1 MSKQVRTII
10 IAIVA
15 VVALSGVL
23 AVLLLLPQMTGGQ
36 TDTSSA
42 ASTASNSSI
51 TLHNK
56 LLGEDGK
63 AVDTPVKNAEIL
75 LDKEAEKEADDTSS
89 AAESSGEESQSG
101 EDAPAERIAEELTFI
116 LAEGGDL
123 VVEKYKDLPVNTSKA
138 SALKS
143 NLATITAT
151 KKIEIAQQN
160 AADFGFD
167 RPQAKVSVTYHDDST
182 YAFEIGD
189 RAPLDAG
196 YYFREEGSSDIY
208 LVSISFGEAML
219 QEGKDYV
226 SLSMYT
232 KPSLNEG
239 ADSHTVCVQEMGLS
253 GQVGQD
259 HPFKLR
265 QQTNEDPDYVMS
277 SYVMLEPFFM
287 RQIDDNQ
294 ITTLTTNMTSLTAKS
309 IVSVYPTEE
318 EKAQYGFNDPY
329 SVADLRIAVRQA
341 ETTSDS
347 SDTSDSSQ
355 SEEETP
361 TVYYN
366 IRNHVVTL
374 GSKDAD
380 GNYYAMITSDGEEMP
395 VIYLVSASAVPWAET
410 QYGDILGTLL
420 FLRNIT
426 NINDIVVSWGDTSYT
441 FNLEH
446 FPDAEESADK
456 LKVTVD
462 GVVYDTENFRQLYQ
476 IMMSVKR
483 NGEVEDEPT
492 GTPDMTIEIHPNDGS
507 GEIVANFYKYNANNY
522 ICELN
527 DGDRYLVTAA
537 AVSNTMKQVENYL
550 AGKTIVAN

>member
-42 ASTASNSSI
+42 ASTASDSSI

-56 LLGEDGK
+56 LLDEDGQS
-63 AVDTPVKNAEIL
+63 VDTPVKNAEIL
-75 LDKEAEKEADDTSS
+75 LDKKVEAADESSS
-89 AAESSGEESQSG
+89 AAESSAEESQDG
-101 EDAPAERIAEELTFI
+101 EDSADERITEELSFI
-116 LAEGGDL
+116 LAESGDL
-123 VVEKYKDLPVNTSKA
+123 VVEKYQELPVNTSKA
-138 SALKS
+138 STLKS
-143 NLATITAT
+143 DLATITAT
-151 KKIEIAQQN
+151 RKIETAN
-160 AADFGFD
+160 DAADFGFD
-167 RPQAKVSVTYHDDST
+167 RPQAKASVTYHDDST

-232 KPSLNEG
+232 KPSLNED
-239 ADSHTVCVQEMGLS
+239 ADSDTVCVQEMGLS
-253 GQVGQD
+253 GQVRQD

-483 NGEVEDEPT
+483 NGEVEDEPS

-537 AVSNTMKQVENYL
+537 SVSNTMKQVENYL

>member
-42 ASTASNSSI
+42 ASTASDSSI

-56 LLGEDGK
+56 LLDEDGQS
-63 AVDTPVKNAEIL
+63 VDTPVKNAEIL
-75 LDKEAEKEADDTSS
+75 LDKKVEAADESSS
-89 AAESSGEESQSG
+89 AAESSAEESQDG
-101 EDAPAERIAEELTFI
+101 EDSADERITEELSFI
-116 LAEGGDL
+116 LAESGDL
-123 VVEKYKDLPVNTSKA
+123 VVEKYQELPVNTSKA
-138 SALKS
+138 STLKS
-143 NLATITAT
+143 DLATITAT
-151 KKIEIAQQN
+151 RKIETAN
-160 AADFGFD
+160 DAADFGFD

-232 KPSLNEG
+232 KPSLNED
-239 ADSHTVCVQEMGLS
+239 ADSDTVCVQEMGLS
-253 GQVGQD
+253 GQVRQD

-483 NGEVEDEPT
+483 NGEVEDEPS

-537 AVSNTMKQVENYL
+537 SVSNTMKQVENYL

>member
-42 ASTASNSSI
+42 ASTASDSSI

-56 LLGEDGK
+56 LLDEDGQS
-63 AVDTPVKNAEIL
+63 VDTPVKNAEIL
-75 LDKEAEKEADDTSS
+75 LDKKVEAADESS
-89 AAESSGEESQSG
+89 STAESSAEESQDG
-101 EDAPAERIAEELTFI
+101 EETADERITEELSFI
-116 LAEGGDL
+116 LAESGDL
-123 VVEKYKDLPVNTSKA
+123 VVEKYQELPVNTSKA
-138 SALKS
+138 STLKS
-143 NLATITAT
+143 DLATITAT
-151 KKIEIAQQN
+151 KKIETDLSAS
-160 AADFGFD
+160 DFGFD

-239 ADSHTVCVQEMGLS
+239 ADSDTVCVQEMGLS
-253 GQVGQD
+253 GQVRQD

-446 FPDAEESADK
+446 FPDAEESAEK

-483 NGEVEDEPT
+483 NGEVEDEPS

-537 AVSNTMKQVENYL
+537 SVSNTIKQVENYL

>member
-42 ASTASNSSI
+42 ASTASDSSI

-56 LLGEDGK
+56 LLDEDGQS
-63 AVDTPVKNAEIL
+63 VDTPVKNAEIL
-75 LDKEAEKEADDTSS
+75 LDKKVEAADESS
-89 AAESSGEESQSG
+89 STAESSAEESQDG
-101 EDAPAERIAEELTFI
+101 EETADERITEELSFI
-116 LAEGGDL
+116 LAESGDL
-123 VVEKYKDLPVNTSKA
+123 VVEKYQELPVNTSKA
-138 SALKS
+138 STLKS
-143 NLATITAT
+143 DLATITAT
-151 KKIEIAQQN
+151 KKIETDLSAS
-160 AADFGFD
+160 DFGFD

-232 KPSLNEG
+232 KPSLNED
-239 ADSHTVCVQEMGLS
+239 ADSDTVCVQEMGLS
-253 GQVGQD
+253 GQVRQD

-446 FPDAEESADK
+446 FPDAEESAEK

-483 NGEVEDEPT
+483 NGEVEDEPS

-537 AVSNTMKQVENYL
+537 SVSNTIKQVENYL

>member
-42 ASTASNSSI
+42 ASTASDSSI

-56 LLGEDGK
+56 LLDEDGQS
-63 AVDTPVKNAEIL
+63 VDTPVKNAEIL
-75 LDKEAEKEADDTSS
+75 LDKKVEAADESS
-89 AAESSGEESQSG
+89 STAESSAEESQDG
-101 EDAPAERIAEELTFI
+101 EETADERITEELSFI
-116 LAEGGDL
+116 LAESGDL
-123 VVEKYKDLPVNTSKA
+123 VVEKYQELPVNTSKA
-138 SALKS
+138 STLKS
-143 NLATITAT
+143 DLATIAAT
-151 KKIEIAQQN
+151 KKIETDLSAS
-160 AADFGFD
+160 DFGFD

-232 KPSLNEG
+232 KPSLNED
-239 ADSHTVCVQEMGLS
+239 ADSDTVCVQEMGLS
-253 GQVGQD
+253 GQVRQD

-483 NGEVEDEPT
+483 NGEVEDEPS

-537 AVSNTMKQVENYL
+537 SVSNTMKQVENYL

>member
-42 ASTASNSSI
+42 ASTASDSSI

-56 LLGEDGK
+56 LLDEDGQS
-63 AVDTPVKNAEIL
+63 VDTPVKNAEIL
-75 LDKEAEKEADDTSS
+75 LDKKVEAADESSS
-89 AAESSGEESQSG
+89 AAESSAEESQDG
-101 EDAPAERIAEELTFI
+101 EDSADERITEELSFI
-116 LAEGGDL
+116 LAESGDL
-123 VVEKYKDLPVNTSKA
+123 VVEKYQELPVNTSKA
-138 SALKS
+138 STLKS
-143 NLATITAT
+143 DLATITAT
-151 KKIEIAQQN
+151 RKIETAN
-160 AADFGFD
+160 DAADFGFD

-232 KPSLNEG
+232 KPSLNED
-239 ADSHTVCVQEMGLS
+239 ADSDTVCVQEMGLS
-253 GQVGQD
+253 GQVRQD

-277 SYVMLEPFFM
+277 SYVMLEPFVM

-483 NGEVEDEPT
+483 NGEVEDEPS

-537 AVSNTMKQVENYL
+537 SVSNTMKQVENYL

>member
-42 ASTASNSSI
+42 ASTASDSSI

-56 LLGEDGK
+56 LLDEDGQS
-63 AVDTPVKNAEIL
+63 VDTPVKNAEIL
-75 LDKEAEKEADDTSS
+75 LDKKVEAADESS
-89 AAESSGEESQSG
+89 STAESSAEESQDG
-101 EDAPAERIAEELTFI
+101 EETADERITEELSFI
-116 LAEGGDL
+116 LAESGDL
-123 VVEKYKDLPVNTSKA
+123 VVEKYQELPVNTSKA
-138 SALKS
+138 STLKS
-143 NLATITAT
+143 DLATITAT
-151 KKIEIAQQN
+151 KKIETDLSAS
-160 AADFGFD
+160 DFGFD

-232 KPSLNEG
+232 KPSLNED
-239 ADSHTVCVQEMGLS
+239 ADSDTVCVQEMGLS
-253 GQVGQD
+253 GQVRQD

-446 FPDAEESADK
+446 FPDAEESSEK

-483 NGEVEDEPT
+483 NGEVEDEPS

-537 AVSNTMKQVENYL
+537 SVSNTIKQVENYL

>member
-10 IAIVA
+10 IASVA

-42 ASTASNSSI
+42 ASTASDSSI

-56 LLGEDGK
+56 LLDEDGQS
-63 AVDTPVKNAEIL
+63 VDTPVKNAEIL
-75 LDKEAEKEADDTSS
+75 LDKKVEAADESSS
-89 AAESSGEESQSG
+89 AAESSAEESQDG
-101 EDAPAERIAEELTFI
+101 EDSADERITEELSFI
-116 LAEGGDL
+116 LAESGDL
-123 VVEKYKDLPVNTSKA
+123 VVEKYQELPVNTSKA
-138 SALKS
+138 STLKS
-143 NLATITAT
+143 DLATITAT
-151 KKIEIAQQN
+151 KKIETDLSAS
-160 AADFGFD
+160 DFGFD

-196 YYFREEGSSDIY
+196 YYFREEGASDIY

-232 KPSLNEG
+232 KPSLNED
-239 ADSHTVCVQEMGLS
+239 ADSDTVCVQEMGLS
-253 GQVGQD
+253 GQVRQD

-483 NGEVEDEPT
+483 NGEVEDEPS

-537 AVSNTMKQVENYL
+537 SVSNTMKQVENYL

>member
-42 ASTASNSSI
+42 ASTASDSSI

-56 LLGEDGK
+56 LLDEDGQS
-63 AVDTPVKNAEIL
+63 VDTPVKNAEIL
-75 LDKEAEKEADDTSS
+75 LDKKVEAADESS
-89 AAESSGEESQSG
+89 STAESSAEESQDG
-101 EDAPAERIAEELTFI
+101 EETADERITEELSFI
-116 LAEGGDL
+116 LAESGDL
-123 VVEKYKDLPVNTSKA
+123 VVEKYQELPVNTSKA
-138 SALKS
+138 STLKS
-143 NLATITAT
+143 DLATITAT
-151 KKIEIAQQN
+151 RKIETAN
-160 AADFGFD
+160 DAADFGFD

-208 LVSISFGEAML
+208 LVSLSFGEAML

-232 KPSLNEG
+232 KPSLNED
-239 ADSHTVCVQEMGLS
+239 ADSDTVCVQEMGLS
-253 GQVGQD
+253 GQVRQD

-483 NGEVEDEPT
+483 NGEVEDEPS

-537 AVSNTMKQVENYL
+537 SVSNTMKQVENYL

>member
-42 ASTASNSSI
+42 ASTASDSSI

-56 LLGEDGK
+56 LLDEDGQS
-63 AVDTPVKNAEIL
+63 VDTPVKNAEIL
-75 LDKEAEKEADDTSS
+75 LDKKVEAADESS
-89 AAESSGEESQSG
+89 STAESSAEESQDG
-101 EDAPAERIAEELTFI
+101 EETADERITEELSFI
-116 LAEGGDL
+116 LAESGDL
-123 VVEKYKDLPVNTSKA
+123 VVEKYQELPVNTSKA
-138 SALKS
+138 STLKS
-143 NLATITAT
+143 DLATITAT
-151 KKIEIAQQN
+151 KKIETDLSAS
-160 AADFGFD
+160 DFGFD

-232 KPSLNEG
+232 KPSLNED
-239 ADSHTVCVQEMGLS
+239 ADSDTVCVQEMGLS
-253 GQVGQD
+253 GQVRQD

-483 NGEVEDEPT
+483 NGEVEDEPS

-537 AVSNTMKQVENYL
+537 SVSNTMKQVENYL

>member
-42 ASTASNSSI
+42 ASTASDSSI

-56 LLGEDGK
+56 LLDEDGQS
-63 AVDTPVKNAEIL
+63 VDTPVKNAEIL
-75 LDKEAEKEADDTSS
+75 LDKKVEAADESSS
-89 AAESSGEESQSG
+89 AAESSAEESQDG
-101 EDAPAERIAEELTFI
+101 EDSADERITEELSFI
-116 LAEGGDL
+116 LAESGDL
-123 VVEKYKDLPVNTSKA
+123 VVEKYQELPVNTSKA
-138 SALKS
+138 STLKS
-143 NLATITAT
+143 DLATITAT
-151 KKIEIAQQN
+151 KKIETDLSAS
-160 AADFGFD
+160 DFGFD

-196 YYFREEGSSDIY
+196 YYFREEGASDIY

-232 KPSLNEG
+232 KPSLNED
-239 ADSHTVCVQEMGLS
+239 ADSDTVCVQEMGLS
-253 GQVGQD
+253 GQVRQD

-483 NGEVEDEPT
+483 NGEVEDEPS

-537 AVSNTMKQVENYL
+537 SVSNTMKQVENYL

>member
-42 ASTASNSSI
+42 ASTASDSSI

-56 LLGEDGK
+56 LLDEDGQS
-63 AVDTPVKNAEIL
+63 VDTPVKNAEIL
-75 LDKEAEKEADDTSS
+75 LDKKVEAADESSS
-89 AAESSGEESQSG
+89 AAESSAEESQDG
-101 EDAPAERIAEELTFI
+101 EDPAVERITEELSFI
-116 LAEGGDL
+116 LAESGDL
-123 VVEKYKDLPVNTSKA
+123 VVEKYQELPVNTSKA
-138 SALKS
+138 STLKS
-143 NLATITAT
+143 DLATITAI
-151 KKIEIAQQN
+151 KKIETDLSAS
-160 AADFGFD
+160 DFGFD

-232 KPSLNEG
+232 KPSLNED
-239 ADSHTVCVQEMGLS
+239 ADSDTVCVQEMGLS
-253 GQVGQD
+253 GQVRQN

-462 GVVYDTENFRQLYQ
+462 EVVYDTENFRQLYQ

-483 NGEVEDEPT
+483 NGEVEDEPS

-537 AVSNTMKQVENYL
+537 SVSNTMKQVENYL

>member
-42 ASTASNSSI
+42 ASTASDSSI

-56 LLGEDGK
+56 LLDEDGQS
-63 AVDTPVKNAEIL
+63 VDTPVKNAEIL
-75 LDKEAEKEADDTSS
+75 LDKKVEAADESSS
-89 AAESSGEESQSG
+89 AAESSAEESQDG
-101 EDAPAERIAEELTFI
+101 EDSADERITEELSFI
-116 LAEGGDL
+116 LAESGDL
-123 VVEKYKDLPVNTSKA
+123 VVEKYQELPVNTSKA
-138 SALKS
+138 STLKS
-143 NLATITAT
+143 DLATITAT
-151 KKIEIAQQN
+151 RKIETAN
-160 AADFGFD
+160 DAADFGFD

-232 KPSLNEG
+232 KPSLNED
-239 ADSHTVCVQEMGLS
+239 ADSDTVCVQEMGLS
-253 GQVGQD
+253 GQVRQD

-462 GVVYDTENFRQLYQ
+462 EVVYDTENFRQLYQ

-483 NGEVEDEPT
+483 NGEVEDEPS

-537 AVSNTMKQVENYL
+537 SVSNTMKQVENYL

>member
-42 ASTASNSSI
+42 ASTASDSSI

-56 LLGEDGK
+56 LLDEDGQS
-63 AVDTPVKNAEIL
+63 VDTPVKNAEIL
-75 LDKEAEKEADDTSS
+75 LDKKVEAADDSS
-89 AAESSGEESQSG
+89 STAESSAEESQDG
-101 EDAPAERIAEELTFI
+101 EDPAVERITEELSFI
-116 LAEGGDL
+116 LAESGDL
-123 VVEKYKDLPVNTSKA
+123 VVEKYQELPVNTSKA
-138 SALKS
+138 STLKS
-143 NLATITAT
+143 DLATITAI
-151 KKIEIAQQN
+151 KKIETDLSAL
-160 AADFGFD
+160 DFGFD

-196 YYFREEGSSDIY
+196 YYFREEGASDIY

-239 ADSHTVCVQEMGLS
+239 ADSDTVCVQEMGLS
-253 GQVGQD
+253 GQVRQN

-483 NGEVEDEPT
+483 NGEVEDEPS

-537 AVSNTMKQVENYL
+537 SVSNTMKQVENYL

>member
-42 ASTASNSSI
+42 ASTASDSSI

-56 LLGEDGK
+56 LLDEDGQS
-63 AVDTPVKNAEIL
+63 VDTPVKNAEIL
-75 LDKEAEKEADDTSS
+75 LDKKVEAADESS
-89 AAESSGEESQSG
+89 STAESSAEESQDG
-101 EDAPAERIAEELTFI
+101 EETADERITEELSFI
-116 LAEGGDL
+116 LAESGDL
-123 VVEKYKDLPVNTSKA
+123 VVEKYQELPVNTSKA
-138 SALKS
+138 STLKS
-143 NLATITAT
+143 DLATITAT
-151 KKIEIAQQN
+151 KKIETDLSAS
-160 AADFGFD
+160 DFGFD

-232 KPSLNEG
+232 KPSLNED
-239 ADSHTVCVQEMGLS
+239 ADSDTVCVQEMGLS
-253 GQVGQD
+253 GQVRQD

-462 GVVYDTENFRQLYQ
+462 GVTYDTENFRQLYQ

-483 NGEVEDEPT
+483 NGEVEDEPS

-537 AVSNTMKQVENYL
+537 SVSNTMKQVENYL

>member
-42 ASTASNSSI
+42 ASTASDSSI

-56 LLGEDGK
+56 LLDEDGQS
-63 AVDTPVKNAEIL
+63 VDTPVKNAEIL
-75 LDKEAEKEADDTSS
+75 LDKKVEAADESSS
-89 AAESSGEESQSG
+89 AAESSAEESQDG
-101 EDAPAERIAEELTFI
+101 EDSADERITEELSFI
-116 LAEGGDL
+116 LAESGDL
-123 VVEKYKDLPVNTSKA
+123 VVEKYQELPVNTSKA
-138 SALKS
+138 STLKS
-143 NLATITAT
+143 DLATITAT
-151 KKIEIAQQN
+151 RKIETAN
-160 AADFGFD
+160 DAADFGFD

-232 KPSLNEG
+232 KPSLNED
-239 ADSHTVCVQEMGLS
+239 ADSDTVCVQEMGLS
-253 GQVGQD
+253 GQVRQN

-483 NGEVEDEPT
+483 NGEVEDEPS

-537 AVSNTMKQVENYL
+537 SVSNTMKQVENYL

>member
-42 ASTASNSSI
+42 ASTASDSSI

-56 LLGEDGK
+56 LLDEDGQS
-63 AVDTPVKNAEIL
+63 VDTPVKNAEIL
-75 LDKEAEKEADDTSS
+75 LDKKVEAADESSS
-89 AAESSGEESQSG
+89 AAESSAEESQDG
-101 EDAPAERIAEELTFI
+101 EDSADERITEELSFI
-116 LAEGGDL
+116 LAESGDL
-123 VVEKYKDLPVNTSKA
+123 VVEKYQELPVNTSKA
-138 SALKS
+138 GTLKS
-143 NLATITAT
+143 DLATITAT
-151 KKIEIAQQN
+151 RKIETAN
-160 AADFGFD
+160 DAADFGFD

-232 KPSLNEG
+232 KPSLNED
-239 ADSHTVCVQEMGLS
+239 ADSDTVCVQEMGLS
-253 GQVGQD
+253 GQVRQD

-483 NGEVEDEPT
+483 NGEVEDEPS

-537 AVSNTMKQVENYL
+537 SVSNTMKQVENYL

>member
-42 ASTASNSSI
+42 ASTASDSSI

-56 LLGEDGK
+56 LLDEDGQS
-63 AVDTPVKNAEIL
+63 VDTPVKNAEIL
-75 LDKEAEKEADDTSS
+75 LDKKVEAADESS
-89 AAESSGEESQSG
+89 STAESSAEESQDG
-101 EDAPAERIAEELTFI
+101 EETADERITEELSFI
-116 LAEGGDL
+116 LAESGDL
-123 VVEKYKDLPVNTSKA
+123 VVEKYQELPVNTSKA
-138 SALKS
+138 STLKS
-143 NLATITAT
+143 DLATITAT
-151 KKIEIAQQN
+151 KKIETDLSAS
-160 AADFGFD
+160 DFGFD

-232 KPSLNEG
+232 KPSLNED
-239 ADSHTVCVQEMGLS
+239 ADSDTVCVQEMGLS
-253 GQVGQD
+253 GQVRQD

-483 NGEVEDEPT
+483 NGEVEDEPS

-537 AVSNTMKQVENYL
+537 SVSNTIKQVENYL

>member
-42 ASTASNSSI
+42 ASTASDSSI

-56 LLGEDGK
+56 LLDEDGQS
-63 AVDTPVKNAEIL
+63 VDTPVKNAEIL
-75 LDKEAEKEADDTSS
+75 LDKKVEAADESSS
-89 AAESSGEESQSG
+89 AAESSAEESQDG
-101 EDAPAERIAEELTFI
+101 EDSADERITEELSFI
-116 LAEGGDL
+116 LAESGDL
-123 VVEKYKDLPVNTSKA
+123 VVEKYQELPVNTSKA
-138 SALKS
+138 STLKS
-143 NLATITAT
+143 DLATITAT
-151 KKIEIAQQN
+151 RKIETAN
-160 AADFGFD
+160 DAADFGFD

-232 KPSLNEG
+232 KPSLNED
-239 ADSHTVCVQEMGLS
+239 ADSDTVCVQEMGLS
-253 GQVGQD
+253 GQVRQD

-462 GVVYDTENFRQLYQ
+462 GVTYDTENFRQLYQ

-483 NGEVEDEPT
+483 NGEVEDEPS

-537 AVSNTMKQVENYL
+537 SVSNTMKQVENYL

>member
-42 ASTASNSSI
+42 ASTASDSSI

-56 LLGEDGK
+56 LLDEDGQS
-63 AVDTPVKNAEIL
+63 VDTPVKNAEIL
-75 LDKEAEKEADDTSS
+75 LDKKVEAADESS
-89 AAESSGEESQSG
+89 STAESSAEESQDG
-101 EDAPAERIAEELTFI
+101 EETADERITEELSFI
-116 LAEGGDL
+116 LAESGDL
-123 VVEKYKDLPVNTSKA
+123 VVEKYQELPVNTSKA
-138 SALKS
+138 STLKS
-143 NLATITAT
+143 DLATITAT
-151 KKIEIAQQN
+151 RKIETAN
-160 AADFGFD
+160 DAADFGFD

-232 KPSLNEG
+232 KPSLNED
-239 ADSHTVCVQEMGLS
+239 ADSDTVCVQEMGLS
-253 GQVGQD
+253 GQVRQD

-483 NGEVEDEPT
+483 NGEVEDEPS

-537 AVSNTMKQVENYL
+537 SVSNTMKQVENYL

>member
-42 ASTASNSSI
+42 ASTASDSSI

-56 LLGEDGK
+56 LLDEDGQS
-63 AVDTPVKNAEIL
+63 VDTPVKNAEIL
-75 LDKEAEKEADDTSS
+75 LDKKVEAAEESS
-89 AAESSGEESQSG
+89 STAESSAEESQDG
-101 EDAPAERIAEELTFI
+101 EETADERITEELSFI
-116 LAEGGDL
+116 LAESGDL
-123 VVEKYKDLPVNTSKA
+123 VVEKYQELPVNTSKA
-138 SALKS
+138 STLKS
-143 NLATITAT
+143 DLATITAT
-151 KKIEIAQQN
+151 KKIETDLSAS
-160 AADFGFD
+160 DFGFD

-232 KPSLNEG
+232 KPSLNED
-239 ADSHTVCVQEMGLS
+239 ADSDTVCVQEMGLS
-253 GQVGQD
+253 GQVRQD

-483 NGEVEDEPT
+483 NGEVEDEPS

-537 AVSNTMKQVENYL
+537 SVSNTMKQVENYL